1 MRTLWYEK
9 REFNKFTELESLCI
23 LLQSIAHIADQFYQK
38 DGDESNKWLQ
48 QSFITVF
55 DSLQD
60 AVSSLSKR
68 KQIEESQL
76 TRLINDTFIAVNQLL
91 PIAVVK
97 YASQFHF
104 KLEENVL
111 LPDTSGNLSDL
122 LQKFK
127 QPANFDSSILH
138 LEQLAK
144 MENITYDQNHEQDI
158 DRNILFE
165 PLWLVPEQMK
175 YFQQLLRRFD
185 LMGTEILLRLE
196 RQILLEFFKDVQD
209 LYTQI

>member
-1 MRTLWYEK
+1 MLQVRKAVEVICASYFREKTEAQQLEFTSDKMRMLWYEG
-9 REFNKFTELESLCI
+9 REFNKFSELESLCI
-23 LLQSIAHIADQFYQK
+23 LLQSVAHIADQFYQK
-38 DGDESNKWLQ
+38 DGDESNRWLQ

-97 YASQFHF
+97 YTLQFHF

-127 QPANFDSSILH
+127 
-138 LEQLAK
+138 
-144 MENITYDQNHEQDI
+144 
-158 DRNILFE
+158 
-165 PLWLVPEQMK
+165 
-175 YFQQLLRRFD
+175 
-185 LMGTEILLRLE
+185 
-196 RQILLEFFKDVQD
+196 
-209 LYTQI
+209 